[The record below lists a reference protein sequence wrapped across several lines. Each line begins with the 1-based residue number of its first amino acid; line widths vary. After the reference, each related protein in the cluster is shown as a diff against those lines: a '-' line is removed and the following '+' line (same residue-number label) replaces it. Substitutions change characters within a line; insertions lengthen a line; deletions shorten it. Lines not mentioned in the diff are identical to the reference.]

1 MLIEIYEQKH
11 DWQQLFDTLN
21 KKVELLESEAR
32 IDVLTRMANLAVQ
45 RLDMVDDG
53 IDLWRI
59 VRQERPDEGESAL
72 VQLLE
77 RHERYDDL
85 AEVYLER
92 LADLTGDERVAQ
104 LKQLIPI
111 LTDKL
116 GDEERAEEALND
128 ILETDPGWTHMLRR
142 NCVTD
147 ISLSLIGTVLRLSM
161 DRGRNGMLC

>member
-1 MLIEIYEQKH
+1 
-11 DWQQLFDTLN
+11 
-21 KKVELLESEAR
+21 
-32 IDVLTRMANLAVQ
+32 MANLAVQ

-77 RHERYDDL
+77 RRERYDDL

-128 ILETDPGWTHMLRR
+128 ILETDPSDAYAEAKLRDR
-142 NCVTD
+142 YLAQSNWDGLEALYGSREKWHALLSVLSAAADETVDD
-147 ISLSLIGTVLRLSM
+147 IESGGVGADGSNL
-161 DRGRNGMLC
+161 